1 MASAAGHESYR
12 ESFAAA
18 ADKLVAGT
26 ASANAGDRARIA
38 DELLSVAA
46 LLRAQ
51 PRLRRALTDPS
62 RSRSDRSELIVSLLG
77 GKVTTVVVD
86 VMAVLVAGRWSRP
99 ADLLDATERLGV
111 DAVLAAAENADA
123 LSDVE
128 DELFRFGQI
137 VSGNPELAITLGDP
151 GASAGRR
158 VKLVE
163 DLLKG
168 KAQAATL
175 RLVEVALEGF
185 GGRGF
190 ESSLTRLVELTAAK
204 RDREVAYVTVAKP
217 LADADEQRLADKL
230 SELYGRQVSLKVD
243 VDPQVIGGVSV
254 RVGSDLYDGTIL
266 RRLNEAKQAF
276 AK

>member
-1 MASAAGHESYR
+1 MASSVSREAYGEATEQLAANT
-12 ESFAAA
+12 
-18 ADKLVAGT
+18 VALT
-26 ASANAGDRARIA
+26 APQLATVA
-38 DELLSVAA
+38 DEILSVAG

-62 RSRSDRSELIVSLLG
+62 RPGSERAGLLKSILG
-77 GKVTTVVVD
+77 GKVSET
-86 VMAVLVAGRWSRP
+86 AVNAVAALAAGRFSRP

-111 DAVLAAAENADA
+111 DALLASADRDGK

-137 VSGNPELAITLGDP
+137 VSGDSSLAVTLSD
-151 GASAGRR
+151 ASAPLERR

-168 KAQAATL
+168 KVHVATG
-175 RLVEVALEGF
+175 RLVEMALTGF

-190 ESSLTRLVELTAAK
+190 EASLARLVEATAAK

-217 LADADEQRLADKL
+217 LTDAEEQALGAKLATI
-230 SELYGRQVSLKVD
+230 YGRQVSLKVD
-243 VDPQVIGGVSV
+243 VEPAVIGGVSV

-266 RRLNEAKQAF
+266 RRLNAAKQAF

>member
-62 RSRSDRSELIVSLLG
+62 RSRSDRSELIVSLIG

-137 VSGNPELAITLGDP
+137 VSGNPELAVTLGDP